1 MAIVILI
8 IFILVV
14 GGMFGLAFWKIKQ
27 TNPNNIDTSLNPS
40 VDTTQDF
47 LSFEDI
53 KDGVY
58 HLGNHQ
64 YRAVIKCSSINYELK
79 TEKEQDIVEL
89 SYQRF
94 LNSLTN
100 PISIL
105 VQTREMDN
113 SKMLKSLKDDIQQSI
128 EDFPILGE
136 YGELYYNSMENL
148 CAEIGNSKTKN
159 KYIVVPYND
168 AISLTSSTEDEKYE
182 YALREINNRCHI
194 IKDGLQSVGIHSEI
208 LNTKELIEL
217 AYSSY
222 NKDSASQAE
231 NITSGEFMKMIVS
244 GEDKLSQVTEEGRL
258 DWILYEAQMRL
269 ETELVSETLNNEMK
283 DRAVSAINELNKIR
297 DELAGHYKTDVNI
310 EKKIKVL
317 NTDKK

>member
-1 MAIVILI
+1 
-8 IFILVV
+8 
-14 GGMFGLAFWKIKQ
+14 MFGLAFWKIKQ

>member
-27 TNPNNIDTSLNPS
+27 TNPNNIDTSLNPNA
-40 VDTTQDF
+40 DTTQDF

-94 LNSLTN
+94 LNSLSN

-113 SKMLKSLKDDIQQSI
+113 SKMLKTLKEDIQQSI
-128 EDFPILGE
+128 EDFPILAE

-159 KYIVVPYND
+159 KYIIVSYND
-168 AISLTSSTEDEKYE
+168 AISLTNSTEEEKYE

-269 ETELVSETLNNEMK
+269 ETELVGETLNDDMK

-297 DELAGHYKTDVNI
+297 DELAGHYKTDVNV

>member
-8 IFILVV
+8 IFVLLI
-14 GGMFGLAFWKIKQ
+14 GGMFGLAMWKIKQ
-27 TNPNNIDTSLNPS
+27 TNPNNIDTSLNPN

-53 KDGVY
+53 KDGVI

-64 YRAVIKCSSINYELK
+64 YRAIIKCSSINYELK

-159 KYIVVPYND
+159 KYIIVPYND
-168 AISLTSSTEDEKYE
+168 AISLTNSTEDEKYE

-208 LNTKELIEL
+208 LNTKDLIEL
-217 AYSSY
+217 VYSSY
-222 NKDSASQAE
+222 NKDNASQAE

-244 GEDKLSQVTEEGRL
+244 GEDKLSKVTEEGRF
-258 DWILYEAQMRL
+258 DWILYEAQVRL
-269 ETELVSETLNNEMK
+269 ETELVGETLSDEMK
-283 DRAVSAINELNKIR
+283 ERAVLAINEINKIR

-317 NTDKK
+317 NTNKK